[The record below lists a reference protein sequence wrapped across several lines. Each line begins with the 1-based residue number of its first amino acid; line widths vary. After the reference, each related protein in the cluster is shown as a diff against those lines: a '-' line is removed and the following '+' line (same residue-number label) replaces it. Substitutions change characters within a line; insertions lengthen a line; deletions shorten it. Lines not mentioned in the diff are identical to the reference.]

1 MSWAGD
7 VKHPSKVVSAGD
19 MVNAVVLNIDKQ
31 NKKTSLGPKQ
41 TETNPWN
48 LVEGKYTPG
57 TVIEGKVRNL
67 TEFGAF
73 VGLEDGID
81 GLIHISDMSWLKH
94 IKHPSEVLKKGQKV
108 QAVVVK
114 VDKEK
119 QRISLSLKQ
128 LSGDPWSNEIPEK
141 YAVGSTVDCRIVKI
155 ADFGIFVELAEGI
168 EGLIHVSESGVEPPV
183 RAEDVMKIGDEVRAR
198 VTRIDTVGE
207 KIAVVKIEGVILDSK
222 DIIEELR
229 EHREN
234 KSVKAIML
242 RIDSPGG
249 AVAPSQEIYTEVL
262 NIRDEGKKKIV
273 TSMGSVAASGG
284 YYIAS
289 ASDRIVANPG
299 SVTGS
304 IGVILELANV
314 SGLMKKVGVES
325 VVIKSGKF
333 KDVGS
338 LFRTM
343 TTEER
348 ELLQGVIDDTYDQF
362 VEAVSVG
369 RGISKED
376 LIPIADGRV
385 FTGRQAKKLGL
396 VDELGSM
403 QDAIK
408 ITADMAG
415 IKGEP
420 DIIEKKKKVSIFER
434 LVKNSSLISWIDTGK
449 KIAGGEGTFSMK
461 YMMAF

>member
-1 MSWAGD
+1 MKLPGRLTLINQRSHPMRK
-7 VKHPSKVVSAGD
+7 KHPILLIFLSLSAVSLFIFVA
-19 MVNAVVLNIDKQ
+19 A
-31 NKKTSLGPKQ
+31 
-41 TETNPWN
+41 
-48 LVEGKYTPG
+48 YTI
-57 TVIEGKVRNL
+57 T
-67 TEFGAF
+67 
-73 VGLEDGID
+73 VGL
-81 GLIHISDMSWLKH
+81 
-94 IKHPSEVLKKGQKV
+94 
-108 QAVVVK
+108 
-114 VDKEK
+114 
-119 QRISLSLKQ
+119 
-128 LSGDPWSNEIPEK
+128 GDFP
-141 YAVGSTVDCRIVKI
+141 I
-155 ADFGIFVELAEGI
+155 A
-168 EGLIHVSESGVEPPV
+168 
-183 RAEDVMKIGDEVRAR
+183 
-198 VTRIDTVGE
+198 VGE
-207 KIAVVKIEGVILDSK
+207 KIAVVKIEGVLLDSK

-234 KSVKAIML
+234 SSVKAILL

-249 AVAPSQEIYTEVL
+249 AVAPSQEIYAEVL
-262 NIRDEGKKKIV
+262 KIRDEGKKKIV

-289 ASDRIVANPG
+289 ASDKIVANPG

-343 TTEER
+343 TPDER
-348 ELLQGVIDDTYDQF
+348 DLLQGVIDDTYDQF
-362 VEAVSVG
+362 IEAVSAG

-408 ITADMAG
+408 ITADLAG

-420 DIIEKKKKVSIFER
+420 HIIEKKKKISLFER
-434 LVKNSSLISWIDTGK
+434 FLKNSTLAGFIDNGK
-449 KIAGGEGTFSMK
+449 KIAAGDGTFSMK
-461 YMMAF
+461 YMLAY

>member
-1 MSWAGD
+1 MRK
-7 VKHPSKVVSAGD
+7 KHPILFIFLSLSA
-19 MVNAVVLNIDKQ
+19 I
-31 NKKTSLGPKQ
+31 SLFIFIAA
-41 TETNPWN
+41 
-48 LVEGKYTPG
+48 Y
-57 TVIEGKVRNL
+57 VI
-67 TEFGAF
+67 T
-73 VGLEDGID
+73 VGLGNF
-81 GLIHISDMSWLKH
+81 
-94 IKHPSEVLKKGQKV
+94 P
-108 QAVVVK
+108 
-114 VDKEK
+114 
-119 QRISLSLKQ
+119 LS
-128 LSGDPWSNEIPEK
+128 
-141 YAVGSTVDCRIVKI
+141 
-155 ADFGIFVELAEGI
+155 
-168 EGLIHVSESGVEPPV
+168 
-183 RAEDVMKIGDEVRAR
+183 
-198 VTRIDTVGE
+198 VGE

-343 TTEER
+343 TPEER

-362 VEAVSVG
+362 VDAVAAG
-369 RGISKED
+369 RGINKED
-376 LIPIADGRV
+376 LLPIADGRV

-396 VDELGSM
+396 VDDLGSM

-408 ITADMAG
+408 ITADIAG

-420 DIIEKKKKVSIFER
+420 DIIQKKKKFSVLER
-434 LVKNSSLISWIDTGK
+434 LLKNSSLAGLIDNGK
-449 KIAGGEGTFSMK
+449 KIAAGEGTFSMK
-461 YMMAF
+461 YMLSF

>member
-1 MSWAGD
+1 MRK
-7 VKHPSKVVSAGD
+7 KHPILFIFLSLSA
-19 MVNAVVLNIDKQ
+19 I
-31 NKKTSLGPKQ
+31 SLFIFIAA
-41 TETNPWN
+41 
-48 LVEGKYTPG
+48 Y
-57 TVIEGKVRNL
+57 VI
-67 TEFGAF
+67 T
-73 VGLEDGID
+73 VGLGNFP
-81 GLIHISDMSWLKH
+81 IS
-94 IKHPSEVLKKGQKV
+94 
-108 QAVVVK
+108 
-114 VDKEK
+114 
-119 QRISLSLKQ
+119 
-128 LSGDPWSNEIPEK
+128 
-141 YAVGSTVDCRIVKI
+141 
-155 ADFGIFVELAEGI
+155 
-168 EGLIHVSESGVEPPV
+168 
-183 RAEDVMKIGDEVRAR
+183 
-198 VTRIDTVGE
+198 VGE

-262 NIRDEGKKKIV
+262 KIRDEGKKKIV

-343 TTEER
+343 TPEER

-362 VEAVSVG
+362 VDAVAAG
-369 RGISKED
+369 RGINKED
-376 LIPIADGRV
+376 LLPIADGRV

-396 VDELGSM
+396 VDDLGSM

-408 ITADMAG
+408 ITADIAG

-420 DIIEKKKKVSIFER
+420 DIIQKKKKFSVLER
-434 LVKNSSLISWIDTGK
+434 LLKNSSLAGLIDNGK
-449 KIAGGEGTFSMK
+449 KIAAGEGTFSMK
-461 YMMAF
+461 YMLSF

>member
-1 MSWAGD
+1 MRK
-7 VKHPSKVVSAGD
+7 KHPILFIFLSLFAVSLFIFIA
-19 MVNAVVLNIDKQ
+19 A
-31 NKKTSLGPKQ
+31 
-41 TETNPWN
+41 
-48 LVEGKYTPG
+48 YTV
-57 TVIEGKVRNL
+57 T
-67 TEFGAF
+67 
-73 VGLEDGID
+73 VGLGK
-81 GLIHISDMSWLKH
+81 SS
-94 IKHPSEVLKKGQKV
+94 
-108 QAVVVK
+108 
-114 VDKEK
+114 
-119 QRISLSLKQ
+119 
-128 LSGDPWSNEIPEK
+128 
-141 YAVGSTVDCRIVKI
+141 I
-155 ADFGIFVELAEGI
+155 AG
-168 EGLIHVSESGVEPPV
+168 
-183 RAEDVMKIGDEVRAR
+183 
-198 VTRIDTVGE
+198 GE
-207 KIAVVKIEGVILDSK
+207 KIAVVKIEGILLESK

-234 KSVKAIML
+234 KSVKAILL

-262 NIRDEGKKKIV
+262 KIREEGKKKIV

-289 ASDRIVANPG
+289 ASDKIVANPG

-304 IGVILELANV
+304 IGVIIELANV

-362 VEAVSVG
+362 IEAVSVG
-369 RGISKED
+369 RGINKED

-408 ITADMAG
+408 ITAEMAG

-420 DIIEKKKKVSIFER
+420 DIIEKKKKVSILER
-434 LVKNSSLISWIDTGK
+434 LLKNSSLISWIDNGK

>member
-1 MSWAGD
+1 MRK
-7 VKHPSKVVSAGD
+7 KHPI
-19 MVNAVVLNIDKQ
+19 LFIFL
-31 NKKTSLGPKQ
+31 SLS
-41 TETNPWN
+41 
-48 LVEGKYTPG
+48 
-57 TVIEGKVRNL
+57 VISLFIFIAAYVI
-67 TEFGAF
+67 T
-73 VGLEDGID
+73 VGLGNF
-81 GLIHISDMSWLKH
+81 
-94 IKHPSEVLKKGQKV
+94 P
-108 QAVVVK
+108 
-114 VDKEK
+114 
-119 QRISLSLKQ
+119 LS
-128 LSGDPWSNEIPEK
+128 
-141 YAVGSTVDCRIVKI
+141 
-155 ADFGIFVELAEGI
+155 
-168 EGLIHVSESGVEPPV
+168 
-183 RAEDVMKIGDEVRAR
+183 
-198 VTRIDTVGE
+198 VGE

-262 NIRDEGKKKIV
+262 KIRDEGKKKIV

-304 IGVILELANV
+304 IGVIIELANV

-343 TTEER
+343 TAEER

-362 VEAVSVG
+362 VDAVAAG
-369 RGISKED
+369 RGINKED
-376 LIPIADGRV
+376 LLPIADGRV

-396 VDELGSM
+396 VDDLGSM

-408 ITADMAG
+408 ITADIAG

-420 DIIEKKKKVSIFER
+420 DIIQKKKKFSILER
-434 LVKNSSLISWIDTGK
+434 LLKNSSLAGLIDNGK
-449 KIAGGEGTFSMK
+449 KIAAGEGTFSMK
-461 YMMAF
+461 YMLSF

>member
-1 MSWAGD
+1 MRK
-7 VKHPSKVVSAGD
+7 KHPILFIFLSLSA
-19 MVNAVVLNIDKQ
+19 I
-31 NKKTSLGPKQ
+31 SLFIFIAA
-41 TETNPWN
+41 
-48 LVEGKYTPG
+48 Y
-57 TVIEGKVRNL
+57 VI
-67 TEFGAF
+67 T
-73 VGLEDGID
+73 VGLGNF
-81 GLIHISDMSWLKH
+81 
-94 IKHPSEVLKKGQKV
+94 P
-108 QAVVVK
+108 
-114 VDKEK
+114 
-119 QRISLSLKQ
+119 LS
-128 LSGDPWSNEIPEK
+128 
-141 YAVGSTVDCRIVKI
+141 
-155 ADFGIFVELAEGI
+155 
-168 EGLIHVSESGVEPPV
+168 
-183 RAEDVMKIGDEVRAR
+183 
-198 VTRIDTVGE
+198 VGE

-343 TTEER
+343 TPEER

-362 VEAVSVG
+362 VDAVAAG
-369 RGISKED
+369 RGINKED
-376 LIPIADGRV
+376 LLPIADGRV

-396 VDELGSM
+396 VDDLGSM

-408 ITADMAG
+408 ITADIAG

-420 DIIEKKKKVSIFER
+420 DIIQKKKKFSILER
-434 LVKNSSLISWIDTGK
+434 LLKNSSLAGLIDNGK
-449 KIAGGEGTFSMK
+449 KIAAGEGTFSMK
-461 YMMAF
+461 YMLSF

>member
-1 MSWAGD
+1 MRK
-7 VKHPSKVVSAGD
+7 KHPILFIFLSLSA
-19 MVNAVVLNIDKQ
+19 I
-31 NKKTSLGPKQ
+31 SLFIFIAA
-41 TETNPWN
+41 
-48 LVEGKYTPG
+48 Y
-57 TVIEGKVRNL
+57 VI
-67 TEFGAF
+67 T
-73 VGLEDGID
+73 VGLGNF
-81 GLIHISDMSWLKH
+81 
-94 IKHPSEVLKKGQKV
+94 P
-108 QAVVVK
+108 
-114 VDKEK
+114 
-119 QRISLSLKQ
+119 LS
-128 LSGDPWSNEIPEK
+128 
-141 YAVGSTVDCRIVKI
+141 
-155 ADFGIFVELAEGI
+155 
-168 EGLIHVSESGVEPPV
+168 
-183 RAEDVMKIGDEVRAR
+183 
-198 VTRIDTVGE
+198 VGE

-234 KSVKAIML
+234 KAVKAILL

-262 NIRDEGKKKIV
+262 KIRDEGKKKIV

-343 TTEER
+343 TAEER

-362 VEAVSVG
+362 VDAVAAG
-369 RGISKED
+369 RGINKED
-376 LIPIADGRV
+376 LLPIADGRV

-396 VDELGSM
+396 VDDLGSM

-408 ITADMAG
+408 ITADIAG

-420 DIIEKKKKVSIFER
+420 DIIQKKKKFSVLER
-434 LVKNSSLISWIDTGK
+434 LLKNSSLAGLIDNGK
-449 KIAGGEGTFSMK
+449 KIAAGEGTFSMK
-461 YMMAF
+461 YMLSF

>member
-1 MSWAGD
+1 MR
-7 VKHPSKVVSAGD
+7 KEHPILFIFLSLSAITLFIFIASYVV
-19 MVNAVVLNIDKQ
+19 
-31 NKKTSLGPKQ
+31 T
-41 TETNPWN
+41 
-48 LVEGKYTPG
+48 
-57 TVIEGKVRNL
+57 
-67 TEFGAF
+67 
-73 VGLEDGID
+73 VGLGNF
-81 GLIHISDMSWLKH
+81 
-94 IKHPSEVLKKGQKV
+94 P
-108 QAVVVK
+108 
-114 VDKEK
+114 
-119 QRISLSLKQ
+119 LS
-128 LSGDPWSNEIPEK
+128 
-141 YAVGSTVDCRIVKI
+141 
-155 ADFGIFVELAEGI
+155 
-168 EGLIHVSESGVEPPV
+168 
-183 RAEDVMKIGDEVRAR
+183 
-198 VTRIDTVGE
+198 VGE

-234 KSVKAIML
+234 KSVKAILL

-249 AVAPSQEIYTEVL
+249 AVAPSQEIYSEVL
-262 NIRDEGKKKIV
+262 KIRDEGKKKIV

-289 ASDRIVANPG
+289 ASDKIVANPG

-343 TTEER
+343 MPEER

-362 VEAVSVG
+362 VEAVSAG
-369 RGISKED
+369 RGINKED

-403 QDAIK
+403 QDAVK
-408 ITADMAG
+408 ITADLAG

-420 DIIEKKKKVSIFER
+420 DLIEKKKKVSILER
-434 LVKNSSLISWIDTGK
+434 FLRNSSLIGWIDSGK
-449 KIAGGEGTFSMK
+449 KIAAGEGTFSMK
-461 YMMAF
+461 YMLAF

>member
-1 MSWAGD
+1 MRK
-7 VKHPSKVVSAGD
+7 KHPILFIFLSLSA
-19 MVNAVVLNIDKQ
+19 I
-31 NKKTSLGPKQ
+31 SLFIFIAA
-41 TETNPWN
+41 
-48 LVEGKYTPG
+48 Y
-57 TVIEGKVRNL
+57 VI
-67 TEFGAF
+67 T
-73 VGLEDGID
+73 VGLGNF
-81 GLIHISDMSWLKH
+81 
-94 IKHPSEVLKKGQKV
+94 P
-108 QAVVVK
+108 
-114 VDKEK
+114 
-119 QRISLSLKQ
+119 LS
-128 LSGDPWSNEIPEK
+128 
-141 YAVGSTVDCRIVKI
+141 
-155 ADFGIFVELAEGI
+155 
-168 EGLIHVSESGVEPPV
+168 
-183 RAEDVMKIGDEVRAR
+183 
-198 VTRIDTVGE
+198 VGE

-262 NIRDEGKKKIV
+262 KIRDEGKKKIV

-343 TTEER
+343 TPEER

-362 VEAVSVG
+362 VDAVAAG
-369 RGISKED
+369 RGINKED
-376 LIPIADGRV
+376 LLPIADGRV

-396 VDELGSM
+396 VDDLGSM

-408 ITADMAG
+408 ITADIAG

-420 DIIEKKKKVSIFER
+420 DIIQKKKKFSVLER
-434 LVKNSSLISWIDTGK
+434 LLKNSSLAGLIDNGK
-449 KIAGGEGTFSMK
+449 KIAAGEGTFSMK
-461 YMMAF
+461 YMLSF

>member
-1 MSWAGD
+1 MRK
-7 VKHPSKVVSAGD
+7 KHPILFIFLSLSA
-19 MVNAVVLNIDKQ
+19 I
-31 NKKTSLGPKQ
+31 SLFIFIAA
-41 TETNPWN
+41 
-48 LVEGKYTPG
+48 Y
-57 TVIEGKVRNL
+57 VI
-67 TEFGAF
+67 T
-73 VGLEDGID
+73 VGLGNF
-81 GLIHISDMSWLKH
+81 
-94 IKHPSEVLKKGQKV
+94 P
-108 QAVVVK
+108 
-114 VDKEK
+114 
-119 QRISLSLKQ
+119 LS
-128 LSGDPWSNEIPEK
+128 
-141 YAVGSTVDCRIVKI
+141 
-155 ADFGIFVELAEGI
+155 
-168 EGLIHVSESGVEPPV
+168 
-183 RAEDVMKIGDEVRAR
+183 
-198 VTRIDTVGE
+198 VGE

-262 NIRDEGKKKIV
+262 KIRDEGKKKIV

-343 TTEER
+343 TAEER

-362 VEAVSVG
+362 VDAVAAG
-369 RGISKED
+369 RGINKED
-376 LIPIADGRV
+376 LLPIADGRV

-396 VDELGSM
+396 VDDLGSM

-408 ITADMAG
+408 ITADIAG

-420 DIIEKKKKVSIFER
+420 DIIQKKKKFSVLER
-434 LVKNSSLISWIDTGK
+434 LLKNSSLAGLIDNGK
-449 KIAGGEGTFSMK
+449 KIAAGEGTFSMK
-461 YMMAF
+461 YMLSF

>member
-1 MSWAGD
+1 MRK
-7 VKHPSKVVSAGD
+7 KHPILFIFLSLSA
-19 MVNAVVLNIDKQ
+19 I
-31 NKKTSLGPKQ
+31 SLFIFIAA
-41 TETNPWN
+41 
-48 LVEGKYTPG
+48 Y
-57 TVIEGKVRNL
+57 VI
-67 TEFGAF
+67 T
-73 VGLEDGID
+73 VGLGNFP
-81 GLIHISDMSWLKH
+81 IS
-94 IKHPSEVLKKGQKV
+94 
-108 QAVVVK
+108 
-114 VDKEK
+114 
-119 QRISLSLKQ
+119 
-128 LSGDPWSNEIPEK
+128 
-141 YAVGSTVDCRIVKI
+141 
-155 ADFGIFVELAEGI
+155 
-168 EGLIHVSESGVEPPV
+168 
-183 RAEDVMKIGDEVRAR
+183 
-198 VTRIDTVGE
+198 VGE

-234 KSVKAIML
+234 KSVKAILL

-343 TTEER
+343 TPEER

-362 VEAVSVG
+362 VDAVSAG
-369 RGISKED
+369 RGINKED
-376 LIPIADGRV
+376 LLPIADGRV

-396 VDELGSM
+396 VDDLGSM

-408 ITADMAG
+408 ITADIAG

-420 DIIEKKKKVSIFER
+420 DIIQKKKKFSVLER
-434 LVKNSSLISWIDTGK
+434 LLKNSSLAGLIDNGK
-449 KIAGGEGTFSMK
+449 KIAAGEGTFSMK
-461 YMMAF
+461 YMLSF

>member
-1 MSWAGD
+1 MRK
-7 VKHPSKVVSAGD
+7 KHPI
-19 MVNAVVLNIDKQ
+19 LFIFL
-31 NKKTSLGPKQ
+31 SLS
-41 TETNPWN
+41 
-48 LVEGKYTPG
+48 
-57 TVIEGKVRNL
+57 VISLFIFIAAYVI
-67 TEFGAF
+67 T
-73 VGLEDGID
+73 VGLGNF
-81 GLIHISDMSWLKH
+81 
-94 IKHPSEVLKKGQKV
+94 P
-108 QAVVVK
+108 
-114 VDKEK
+114 
-119 QRISLSLKQ
+119 LS
-128 LSGDPWSNEIPEK
+128 
-141 YAVGSTVDCRIVKI
+141 
-155 ADFGIFVELAEGI
+155 
-168 EGLIHVSESGVEPPV
+168 
-183 RAEDVMKIGDEVRAR
+183 
-198 VTRIDTVGE
+198 VGE

-343 TTEER
+343 TPEER

-362 VEAVSVG
+362 VDAVAAG
-369 RGISKED
+369 RGINKED
-376 LIPIADGRV
+376 LLPIADGRV

-396 VDELGSM
+396 VDDLGSM

-408 ITADMAG
+408 ITADIAG

-420 DIIEKKKKVSIFER
+420 DIIQKKKKFSVLER
-434 LVKNSSLISWIDTGK
+434 LLKNSSLAGLIDNGK
-449 KIAGGEGTFSMK
+449 KIAAGEGTFSMK
-461 YMMAF
+461 YMLSF

>member
-1 MSWAGD
+1 MR
-7 VKHPSKVVSAGD
+7 KEHPILFIFLSLFAITLFIFIASYVV
-19 MVNAVVLNIDKQ
+19 
-31 NKKTSLGPKQ
+31 T
-41 TETNPWN
+41 
-48 LVEGKYTPG
+48 
-57 TVIEGKVRNL
+57 
-67 TEFGAF
+67 
-73 VGLEDGID
+73 VGLGNF
-81 GLIHISDMSWLKH
+81 
-94 IKHPSEVLKKGQKV
+94 P
-108 QAVVVK
+108 
-114 VDKEK
+114 
-119 QRISLSLKQ
+119 LS
-128 LSGDPWSNEIPEK
+128 
-141 YAVGSTVDCRIVKI
+141 
-155 ADFGIFVELAEGI
+155 
-168 EGLIHVSESGVEPPV
+168 
-183 RAEDVMKIGDEVRAR
+183 
-198 VTRIDTVGE
+198 VGE

-234 KSVKAIML
+234 KSVKAILL

-262 NIRDEGKKKIV
+262 KIRDEGKKKIV

-289 ASDRIVANPG
+289 ASDKIVANPG

-343 TTEER
+343 MPEER

-362 VEAVSVG
+362 VEAVSAG
-369 RGISKED
+369 RGINKED

-403 QDAIK
+403 QDAVK
-408 ITADMAG
+408 ITADLAG

-420 DIIEKKKKVSIFER
+420 DLIEKKKKVSILER
-434 LVKNSSLISWIDTGK
+434 FLRNSSLIGWIDSGK
-449 KIAGGEGTFSMK
+449 KIAAGEGTFSMK
-461 YMMAF
+461 YMLAF

>member
-1 MSWAGD
+1 MRK
-7 VKHPSKVVSAGD
+7 KHPILFIFLSLSA
-19 MVNAVVLNIDKQ
+19 I
-31 NKKTSLGPKQ
+31 SLFIFIAA
-41 TETNPWN
+41 
-48 LVEGKYTPG
+48 Y
-57 TVIEGKVRNL
+57 VI
-67 TEFGAF
+67 T
-73 VGLEDGID
+73 VGLGNFP
-81 GLIHISDMSWLKH
+81 IS
-94 IKHPSEVLKKGQKV
+94 
-108 QAVVVK
+108 
-114 VDKEK
+114 
-119 QRISLSLKQ
+119 
-128 LSGDPWSNEIPEK
+128 
-141 YAVGSTVDCRIVKI
+141 
-155 ADFGIFVELAEGI
+155 
-168 EGLIHVSESGVEPPV
+168 
-183 RAEDVMKIGDEVRAR
+183 
-198 VTRIDTVGE
+198 VGE

-262 NIRDEGKKKIV
+262 KIRDEGKKKIV

-343 TTEER
+343 TPEER
-348 ELLQGVIDDTYDQF
+348 DLLQGVIDDTYDQF
-362 VEAVSVG
+362 VDAVAAG
-369 RGISKED
+369 RGINKED
-376 LIPIADGRV
+376 LLPIADGRV

-396 VDELGSM
+396 VDDLGSM

-420 DIIEKKKKVSIFER
+420 DIIQKKKKFSILER
-434 LVKNSSLISWIDTGK
+434 LLTNSSLAGLIDNGK
-449 KIAGGEGTFSMK
+449 KIAAGEGTFSMK
-461 YMMAF
+461 YMLSF

>member
-1 MSWAGD
+1 MRK
-7 VKHPSKVVSAGD
+7 KHPI
-19 MVNAVVLNIDKQ
+19 LFIFL
-31 NKKTSLGPKQ
+31 SLS
-41 TETNPWN
+41 
-48 LVEGKYTPG
+48 
-57 TVIEGKVRNL
+57 VISLFIFIAAYVI
-67 TEFGAF
+67 T
-73 VGLEDGID
+73 VGLGNF
-81 GLIHISDMSWLKH
+81 
-94 IKHPSEVLKKGQKV
+94 P
-108 QAVVVK
+108 
-114 VDKEK
+114 
-119 QRISLSLKQ
+119 LS
-128 LSGDPWSNEIPEK
+128 
-141 YAVGSTVDCRIVKI
+141 
-155 ADFGIFVELAEGI
+155 
-168 EGLIHVSESGVEPPV
+168 
-183 RAEDVMKIGDEVRAR
+183 
-198 VTRIDTVGE
+198 VGE

-343 TTEER
+343 TPEER

-362 VEAVSVG
+362 VDAVAAG
-369 RGISKED
+369 RGINKED
-376 LIPIADGRV
+376 LLPIADGRV

-396 VDELGSM
+396 VDDLGSM

-408 ITADMAG
+408 ITADIAG

-420 DIIEKKKKVSIFER
+420 DIIQKKKKFSILER
-434 LVKNSSLISWIDTGK
+434 LLKNSSLAGLIDNGK
-449 KIAGGEGTFSMK
+449 KIAAGEGTFSMK
-461 YMMAF
+461 YMLSF

>member
-1 MSWAGD
+1 MRK
-7 VKHPSKVVSAGD
+7 KHPILFIFLSLSAISLFIFIAAY
-19 MVNAVVLNIDKQ
+19 AV
-31 NKKTSLGPKQ
+31 T
-41 TETNPWN
+41 
-48 LVEGKYTPG
+48 
-57 TVIEGKVRNL
+57 
-67 TEFGAF
+67 
-73 VGLEDGID
+73 VGLGNF
-81 GLIHISDMSWLKH
+81 
-94 IKHPSEVLKKGQKV
+94 P
-108 QAVVVK
+108 
-114 VDKEK
+114 
-119 QRISLSLKQ
+119 LS
-128 LSGDPWSNEIPEK
+128 
-141 YAVGSTVDCRIVKI
+141 
-155 ADFGIFVELAEGI
+155 
-168 EGLIHVSESGVEPPV
+168 
-183 RAEDVMKIGDEVRAR
+183 
-198 VTRIDTVGE
+198 VGE

-234 KSVKAIML
+234 KSVKAILL

-262 NIRDEGKKKIV
+262 KIRDEGKKKIV

-289 ASDRIVANPG
+289 ASDKIVANPG

-304 IGVILELANV
+304 IGVILELANI

-343 TTEER
+343 MPEER
-348 ELLQGVIDDTYDQF
+348 DLLQGVIDDTYDQF
-362 VEAVSVG
+362 VEAVSAG
-369 RGISKED
+369 RGINKED
-376 LIPIADGRV
+376 LIPIADGRG

-403 QDAIK
+403 QDAVK
-408 ITADMAG
+408 ITADLAG

-420 DIIEKKKKVSIFER
+420 DLIEKRKKVSILER
-434 LVKNSSLISWIDTGK
+434 FLRNSSLIGWIDSGK
-449 KIAGGEGTFSMK
+449 KIAAGEGTFSMK
-461 YMMAF
+461 YMLAF

>member
-1 MSWAGD
+1 MRK
-7 VKHPSKVVSAGD
+7 KHPILFIFLSLSA
-19 MVNAVVLNIDKQ
+19 I
-31 NKKTSLGPKQ
+31 SLFIFIAA
-41 TETNPWN
+41 
-48 LVEGKYTPG
+48 Y
-57 TVIEGKVRNL
+57 VI
-67 TEFGAF
+67 T
-73 VGLEDGID
+73 VGLGNFP
-81 GLIHISDMSWLKH
+81 IS
-94 IKHPSEVLKKGQKV
+94 
-108 QAVVVK
+108 
-114 VDKEK
+114 
-119 QRISLSLKQ
+119 
-128 LSGDPWSNEIPEK
+128 
-141 YAVGSTVDCRIVKI
+141 
-155 ADFGIFVELAEGI
+155 
-168 EGLIHVSESGVEPPV
+168 
-183 RAEDVMKIGDEVRAR
+183 
-198 VTRIDTVGE
+198 VGE

-343 TTEER
+343 TAEER

-362 VEAVSVG
+362 VDAVAAG
-369 RGISKED
+369 RGINKED
-376 LIPIADGRV
+376 LLPIADGRV

-396 VDELGSM
+396 VDDLGSM

-408 ITADMAG
+408 ITADIAG

-420 DIIEKKKKVSIFER
+420 DIIQKKKKFSVLER
-434 LVKNSSLISWIDTGK
+434 LLKNSSLAGLIDNGK
-449 KIAGGEGTFSMK
+449 KIAAGEGTFSMK
-461 YMMAF
+461 YMLSF

>member
-1 MSWAGD
+1 MRK
-7 VKHPSKVVSAGD
+7 KHPILFIFLSLSA
-19 MVNAVVLNIDKQ
+19 I
-31 NKKTSLGPKQ
+31 SLFIFIAA
-41 TETNPWN
+41 
-48 LVEGKYTPG
+48 YTI
-57 TVIEGKVRNL
+57 T
-67 TEFGAF
+67 A
-73 VGLEDGID
+73 GLG
-81 GLIHISDMSWLKH
+81 SF
-94 IKHPSEVLKKGQKV
+94 
-108 QAVVVK
+108 
-114 VDKEK
+114 
-119 QRISLSLKQ
+119 SLSL
-128 LSGDPWSNEIPEK
+128 
-141 YAVGSTVDCRIVKI
+141 
-155 ADFGIFVELAEGI
+155 
-168 EGLIHVSESGVEPPV
+168 
-183 RAEDVMKIGDEVRAR
+183 
-198 VTRIDTVGE
+198 GE

-222 DIIEELR
+222 DIIEER
-229 EHREN
+229 RDHREN
-234 KSVKAIML
+234 KAVKAILL

-262 NIRDEGKKKIV
+262 KIRDEGKKKIV

-289 ASDRIVANPG
+289 ASDKIVANPG

-343 TTEER
+343 TAEER

-362 VEAVSVG
+362 VDAVAAG
-369 RGISKED
+369 GGINKEN
-376 LIPIADGRV
+376 LLPIADGRV

-396 VDELGSM
+396 VDDLGSM

-408 ITADMAG
+408 ITADIAG

-420 DIIEKKKKVSIFER
+420 DIIQKKKKVSLRSEER
-434 LVKNSSLISWIDTGK
+434 RVGK
-449 KIAGGEGTFSMK
+449 EGRS
-461 YMMAF
+461 

>member
-1 MSWAGD
+1 MRK
-7 VKHPSKVVSAGD
+7 KHPILFIFLSLSA
-19 MVNAVVLNIDKQ
+19 I
-31 NKKTSLGPKQ
+31 SLFIFIAA
-41 TETNPWN
+41 
-48 LVEGKYTPG
+48 Y
-57 TVIEGKVRNL
+57 VI
-67 TEFGAF
+67 T
-73 VGLEDGID
+73 VGLGNFP
-81 GLIHISDMSWLKH
+81 IS
-94 IKHPSEVLKKGQKV
+94 
-108 QAVVVK
+108 
-114 VDKEK
+114 
-119 QRISLSLKQ
+119 
-128 LSGDPWSNEIPEK
+128 
-141 YAVGSTVDCRIVKI
+141 
-155 ADFGIFVELAEGI
+155 
-168 EGLIHVSESGVEPPV
+168 
-183 RAEDVMKIGDEVRAR
+183 
-198 VTRIDTVGE
+198 VGE

-234 KSVKAIML
+234 KSVKAILL

-262 NIRDEGKKKIV
+262 KIRDEGKKKIV

-343 TTEER
+343 TPEER
-348 ELLQGVIDDTYDQF
+348 DLLQGVIDDTYDQF
-362 VEAVSVG
+362 VDAVSAG
-369 RGISKED
+369 RGINKED
-376 LIPIADGRV
+376 LLPIADGRV

-396 VDELGSM
+396 VDDLGSM

-408 ITADMAG
+408 ITADIAG

-420 DIIEKKKKVSIFER
+420 DIIQKKKKFSILER
-434 LVKNSSLISWIDTGK
+434 LLTNSSLAGLIDNGK
-449 KIAGGEGTFSMK
+449 KIAAGEGTFSMK
-461 YMMAF
+461 YMLSF

>member
-1 MSWAGD
+1 MRK
-7 VKHPSKVVSAGD
+7 KHPILFIFLSLSA
-19 MVNAVVLNIDKQ
+19 
-31 NKKTSLGPKQ
+31 
-41 TETNPWN
+41 
-48 LVEGKYTPG
+48 
-57 TVIEGKVRNL
+57 
-67 TEFGAF
+67 
-73 VGLEDGID
+73 
-81 GLIHISDMSWLKH
+81 
-94 IKHPSEVLKKGQKV
+94 
-108 QAVVVK
+108 
-114 VDKEK
+114 
-119 QRISLSLKQ
+119 ISLFIFIAAYAITAGLGSFSL
-128 LSGDPWSNEIPEK
+128 S
-141 YAVGSTVDCRIVKI
+141 
-155 ADFGIFVELAEGI
+155 
-168 EGLIHVSESGVEPPV
+168 
-183 RAEDVMKIGDEVRAR
+183 
-198 VTRIDTVGE
+198 VGE

-229 EHREN
+229 DHREN
-234 KSVKAIML
+234 KAVKAILL

-262 NIRDEGKKKIV
+262 KIRDEGKKKIV

-289 ASDRIVANPG
+289 ASDKIVANPG

-343 TTEER
+343 MPEER

-362 VEAVSVG
+362 VEAVSAG
-369 RGISKED
+369 RGINKED

-396 VDELGSM
+396 VDELGNM

-408 ITADMAG
+408 ITADLAG

-420 DIIEKKKKVSIFER
+420 DLIEKKKKVSILER
-434 LVKNSSLISWIDTGK
+434 FLRNSSLIGWIDSGK
-449 KIAGGEGTFSMK
+449 KIAAGEGTFSMK
-461 YMMAF
+461 YMLAF

>member
-1 MSWAGD
+1 MRK
-7 VKHPSKVVSAGD
+7 KHPILFIFLSLSA
-19 MVNAVVLNIDKQ
+19 I
-31 NKKTSLGPKQ
+31 SLFIFIAA
-41 TETNPWN
+41 
-48 LVEGKYTPG
+48 Y
-57 TVIEGKVRNL
+57 VI
-67 TEFGAF
+67 T
-73 VGLEDGID
+73 VGLGNFP
-81 GLIHISDMSWLKH
+81 IS
-94 IKHPSEVLKKGQKV
+94 
-108 QAVVVK
+108 
-114 VDKEK
+114 
-119 QRISLSLKQ
+119 
-128 LSGDPWSNEIPEK
+128 
-141 YAVGSTVDCRIVKI
+141 
-155 ADFGIFVELAEGI
+155 
-168 EGLIHVSESGVEPPV
+168 
-183 RAEDVMKIGDEVRAR
+183 
-198 VTRIDTVGE
+198 VGE

-343 TTEER
+343 TPEER

-362 VEAVSVG
+362 VDAVSAG
-369 RGISKED
+369 RGINKED
-376 LIPIADGRV
+376 LLPIADGRV

-396 VDELGSM
+396 VDDLGSM

-408 ITADMAG
+408 ITADIAG

-420 DIIEKKKKVSIFER
+420 DIIQKKKKFSVLER
-434 LVKNSSLISWIDTGK
+434 LLKNSSLAGLIDNGK
-449 KIAGGEGTFSMK
+449 KIAAGEGTFSMK
-461 YMMAF
+461 YMLSF

>member
-1 MSWAGD
+1 MRK
-7 VKHPSKVVSAGD
+7 KHPILFIFLSLSA
-19 MVNAVVLNIDKQ
+19 I
-31 NKKTSLGPKQ
+31 SLFIFIAA
-41 TETNPWN
+41 
-48 LVEGKYTPG
+48 Y
-57 TVIEGKVRNL
+57 VI
-67 TEFGAF
+67 T
-73 VGLEDGID
+73 VGLGNFP
-81 GLIHISDMSWLKH
+81 IS
-94 IKHPSEVLKKGQKV
+94 
-108 QAVVVK
+108 
-114 VDKEK
+114 
-119 QRISLSLKQ
+119 
-128 LSGDPWSNEIPEK
+128 
-141 YAVGSTVDCRIVKI
+141 
-155 ADFGIFVELAEGI
+155 
-168 EGLIHVSESGVEPPV
+168 
-183 RAEDVMKIGDEVRAR
+183 
-198 VTRIDTVGE
+198 VGE

-343 TTEER
+343 TPEER

-362 VEAVSVG
+362 VDAVSAG
-369 RGISKED
+369 RGINKED
-376 LIPIADGRV
+376 LLPIADGRV

-396 VDELGSM
+396 VDDLGSM

-408 ITADMAG
+408 ITADIAG

-420 DIIEKKKKVSIFER
+420 DIIQKKKKFSILER
-434 LVKNSSLISWIDTGK
+434 LLKNSSLAGLIDNGK
-449 KIAGGEGTFSMK
+449 KIAAGEGTFSMK
-461 YMMAF
+461 YMLSF

>member
-1 MSWAGD
+1 MRK
-7 VKHPSKVVSAGD
+7 KHPILFIFLSLSA
-19 MVNAVVLNIDKQ
+19 I
-31 NKKTSLGPKQ
+31 SLFIFIAA
-41 TETNPWN
+41 
-48 LVEGKYTPG
+48 Y
-57 TVIEGKVRNL
+57 VI
-67 TEFGAF
+67 T
-73 VGLEDGID
+73 VGLGNF
-81 GLIHISDMSWLKH
+81 
-94 IKHPSEVLKKGQKV
+94 P
-108 QAVVVK
+108 
-114 VDKEK
+114 
-119 QRISLSLKQ
+119 LS
-128 LSGDPWSNEIPEK
+128 
-141 YAVGSTVDCRIVKI
+141 
-155 ADFGIFVELAEGI
+155 
-168 EGLIHVSESGVEPPV
+168 
-183 RAEDVMKIGDEVRAR
+183 
-198 VTRIDTVGE
+198 VGE

-304 IGVILELANV
+304 IGVIIELANV

-343 TTEER
+343 TPEER

-362 VEAVSVG
+362 VDAVAAG
-369 RGISKED
+369 RGINKED
-376 LIPIADGRV
+376 LLPIADGRV

-396 VDELGSM
+396 VDDLGSM

-408 ITADMAG
+408 ITADIAG

-420 DIIEKKKKVSIFER
+420 DIIQKKKKFSILER
-434 LVKNSSLISWIDTGK
+434 VLKNSSLAGLIDNGK
-449 KIAGGEGTFSMK
+449 KIAAGEGTFSMK
-461 YMMAF
+461 YMLSF

>member
-1 MSWAGD
+1 MRK
-7 VKHPSKVVSAGD
+7 KHPILFVFLSLSA
-19 MVNAVVLNIDKQ
+19 
-31 NKKTSLGPKQ
+31 
-41 TETNPWN
+41 
-48 LVEGKYTPG
+48 
-57 TVIEGKVRNL
+57 
-67 TEFGAF
+67 
-73 VGLEDGID
+73 
-81 GLIHISDMSWLKH
+81 
-94 IKHPSEVLKKGQKV
+94 
-108 QAVVVK
+108 
-114 VDKEK
+114 
-119 QRISLSLKQ
+119 ISLFIFIAAYAITAGLGSFSL
-128 LSGDPWSNEIPEK
+128 
-141 YAVGSTVDCRIVKI
+141 ST
-155 ADFGIFVELAEGI
+155 
-168 EGLIHVSESGVEPPV
+168 
-183 RAEDVMKIGDEVRAR
+183 
-198 VTRIDTVGE
+198 GE

-229 EHREN
+229 DYRDN
-234 KSVKAIML
+234 KSVKAILL

-262 NIRDEGKKKIV
+262 KIRDEGKKKIV

-289 ASDRIVANPG
+289 ASDKIVANPG

-343 TTEER
+343 MPEER
-348 ELLQGVIDDTYDQF
+348 DLLQGVIDDTYDQF
-362 VEAVSVG
+362 VEAVSAG
-369 RGISKED
+369 RGINKEE
-376 LIPIADGRV
+376 LRPIADGRV

-396 VDELGSM
+396 VDELGNM

-408 ITADMAG
+408 ITADLAG

-420 DIIEKKKKVSIFER
+420 DLLEKKKKVSIIER
-434 LVKNSSLISWIDTGK
+434 ILRSSSLTGLIDSGK
-449 KIAGGEGTFSMK
+449 KMTVGDGTFSMK
-461 YMMAF
+461 YMLSF

>member
-1 MSWAGD
+1 MRK
-7 VKHPSKVVSAGD
+7 KHPILFIFLSLSAISLFIFIAAY
-19 MVNAVVLNIDKQ
+19 AV
-31 NKKTSLGPKQ
+31 T
-41 TETNPWN
+41 
-48 LVEGKYTPG
+48 
-57 TVIEGKVRNL
+57 
-67 TEFGAF
+67 
-73 VGLEDGID
+73 VGLGNFP
-81 GLIHISDMSWLKH
+81 IS
-94 IKHPSEVLKKGQKV
+94 
-108 QAVVVK
+108 
-114 VDKEK
+114 
-119 QRISLSLKQ
+119 
-128 LSGDPWSNEIPEK
+128 
-141 YAVGSTVDCRIVKI
+141 
-155 ADFGIFVELAEGI
+155 
-168 EGLIHVSESGVEPPV
+168 
-183 RAEDVMKIGDEVRAR
+183 
-198 VTRIDTVGE
+198 VGE

-234 KSVKAIML
+234 KSVKAILL

-262 NIRDEGKKKIV
+262 KIRDEGKKKIV

-289 ASDRIVANPG
+289 ASDKIVANPG

-304 IGVILELANV
+304 IGVILELANI

-343 TTEER
+343 MPEER

-362 VEAVSVG
+362 VEAVSAG
-369 RGISKED
+369 RGINKED

-403 QDAIK
+403 QDAVK
-408 ITADMAG
+408 ITADLAG

-420 DIIEKKKKVSIFER
+420 DLIEKKKKVSILER
-434 LVKNSSLISWIDTGK
+434 FLRNSSLIGWIDSGK
-449 KIAGGEGTFSMK
+449 KIAAGEGTFSMK
-461 YMMAF
+461 YMLAF

>member
-1 MSWAGD
+1 MR
-7 VKHPSKVVSAGD
+7 KEHPILFIFLSLSAISLFIFIAAY
-19 MVNAVVLNIDKQ
+19 AV
-31 NKKTSLGPKQ
+31 T
-41 TETNPWN
+41 
-48 LVEGKYTPG
+48 
-57 TVIEGKVRNL
+57 
-67 TEFGAF
+67 
-73 VGLEDGID
+73 VGLGNF
-81 GLIHISDMSWLKH
+81 
-94 IKHPSEVLKKGQKV
+94 P
-108 QAVVVK
+108 
-114 VDKEK
+114 
-119 QRISLSLKQ
+119 LS
-128 LSGDPWSNEIPEK
+128 
-141 YAVGSTVDCRIVKI
+141 
-155 ADFGIFVELAEGI
+155 
-168 EGLIHVSESGVEPPV
+168 
-183 RAEDVMKIGDEVRAR
+183 
-198 VTRIDTVGE
+198 VGE

-234 KSVKAIML
+234 KSVKAILL

-262 NIRDEGKKKIV
+262 KIRDEGKKKIV

-289 ASDRIVANPG
+289 ASDKIVANPG

-304 IGVILELANV
+304 IGVILELANI

-343 TTEER
+343 MPEER

-369 RGISKED
+369 RGINKED

-403 QDAIK
+403 QDAVK
-408 ITADMAG
+408 ITADLAG

-420 DIIEKKKKVSIFER
+420 DLIEKKKKVSILER
-434 LVKNSSLISWIDTGK
+434 FLRNSSLIGWIDSGK
-449 KIAGGEGTFSMK
+449 KIAAGEGTFSMK
-461 YMMAF
+461 YMLAF

>member
-1 MSWAGD
+1 MRK
-7 VKHPSKVVSAGD
+7 KHPILFIFLSLSA
-19 MVNAVVLNIDKQ
+19 I
-31 NKKTSLGPKQ
+31 SLFIFIAA
-41 TETNPWN
+41 
-48 LVEGKYTPG
+48 YTI
-57 TVIEGKVRNL
+57 T
-67 TEFGAF
+67 A
-73 VGLEDGID
+73 GLG
-81 GLIHISDMSWLKH
+81 SF
-94 IKHPSEVLKKGQKV
+94 
-108 QAVVVK
+108 
-114 VDKEK
+114 
-119 QRISLSLKQ
+119 SLSL
-128 LSGDPWSNEIPEK
+128 
-141 YAVGSTVDCRIVKI
+141 
-155 ADFGIFVELAEGI
+155 
-168 EGLIHVSESGVEPPV
+168 
-183 RAEDVMKIGDEVRAR
+183 
-198 VTRIDTVGE
+198 GE

-229 EHREN
+229 DHREN
-234 KSVKAIML
+234 KAVKAILL

-262 NIRDEGKKKIV
+262 KIRDEGKKKIV

-289 ASDRIVANPG
+289 ASDKIVANPG

-343 TTEER
+343 MPEER
-348 ELLQGVIDDTYDQF
+348 DLLQGVIDDTYEQF
-362 VEAVSVG
+362 IEAVSEG
-369 RGISKED
+369 RGINKED
-376 LIPIADGRV
+376 LRPIADGRV

-396 VDELGSM
+396 VDELGNM

-408 ITADMAG
+408 ITADLAG

-420 DIIEKKKKVSIFER
+420 DLLEIKKKVSIFER
-434 LVKNSSLISWIDTGK
+434 LLRNSSLIGWIDSGK
-449 KIAGGEGTFSMK
+449 KIAVGEGTFSMK
-461 YMMAF
+461 YMLTF

>member
-1 MSWAGD
+1 MRK
-7 VKHPSKVVSAGD
+7 KHPI
-19 MVNAVVLNIDKQ
+19 LFIFL
-31 NKKTSLGPKQ
+31 SLS
-41 TETNPWN
+41 
-48 LVEGKYTPG
+48 
-57 TVIEGKVRNL
+57 VISLFIFIAAYVI
-67 TEFGAF
+67 T
-73 VGLEDGID
+73 VGLGNF
-81 GLIHISDMSWLKH
+81 
-94 IKHPSEVLKKGQKV
+94 P
-108 QAVVVK
+108 
-114 VDKEK
+114 
-119 QRISLSLKQ
+119 LS
-128 LSGDPWSNEIPEK
+128 
-141 YAVGSTVDCRIVKI
+141 
-155 ADFGIFVELAEGI
+155 
-168 EGLIHVSESGVEPPV
+168 
-183 RAEDVMKIGDEVRAR
+183 
-198 VTRIDTVGE
+198 VGE

-304 IGVILELANV
+304 IGVIIELANV

-343 TTEER
+343 TPEER

-362 VEAVSVG
+362 VDAVAAG
-369 RGISKED
+369 RGINKED
-376 LIPIADGRV
+376 LLPIADGRV

-396 VDELGSM
+396 VDDLGSM

-408 ITADMAG
+408 ITADIAG

-420 DIIEKKKKVSIFER
+420 DIIQKKKKFSILER
-434 LVKNSSLISWIDTGK
+434 LLKNSSLAGLIDNGK
-449 KIAGGEGTFSMK
+449 KIAAGEGTFSMK
-461 YMMAF
+461 YMLSF

>member
-1 MSWAGD
+1 MRK
-7 VKHPSKVVSAGD
+7 KHPI
-19 MVNAVVLNIDKQ
+19 LFIFL
-31 NKKTSLGPKQ
+31 SLS
-41 TETNPWN
+41 
-48 LVEGKYTPG
+48 
-57 TVIEGKVRNL
+57 VISLFIFIAAYVI
-67 TEFGAF
+67 T
-73 VGLEDGID
+73 VGLGNF
-81 GLIHISDMSWLKH
+81 
-94 IKHPSEVLKKGQKV
+94 P
-108 QAVVVK
+108 
-114 VDKEK
+114 
-119 QRISLSLKQ
+119 LS
-128 LSGDPWSNEIPEK
+128 
-141 YAVGSTVDCRIVKI
+141 
-155 ADFGIFVELAEGI
+155 
-168 EGLIHVSESGVEPPV
+168 
-183 RAEDVMKIGDEVRAR
+183 
-198 VTRIDTVGE
+198 VGE

-343 TTEER
+343 TAEER

-362 VEAVSVG
+362 VDAVAAG
-369 RGISKED
+369 RGINKED
-376 LIPIADGRV
+376 LLPIADGRV

-396 VDELGSM
+396 VDDLGSM

-408 ITADMAG
+408 ITADIAG

-420 DIIEKKKKVSIFER
+420 DIIQKKKKFSILER
-434 LVKNSSLISWIDTGK
+434 LLKNSSLAGLIDNGK
-449 KIAGGEGTFSMK
+449 KIAAGEGTFSMK
-461 YMMAF
+461 YMLSF

>member
-1 MSWAGD
+1 MRK
-7 VKHPSKVVSAGD
+7 KHPILFIFLSLSAISLFIFIAAY
-19 MVNAVVLNIDKQ
+19 AV
-31 NKKTSLGPKQ
+31 T
-41 TETNPWN
+41 
-48 LVEGKYTPG
+48 
-57 TVIEGKVRNL
+57 
-67 TEFGAF
+67 
-73 VGLEDGID
+73 VGLGNFP
-81 GLIHISDMSWLKH
+81 IS
-94 IKHPSEVLKKGQKV
+94 I
-108 QAVVVK
+108 
-114 VDKEK
+114 
-119 QRISLSLKQ
+119 
-128 LSGDPWSNEIPEK
+128 
-141 YAVGSTVDCRIVKI
+141 
-155 ADFGIFVELAEGI
+155 
-168 EGLIHVSESGVEPPV
+168 
-183 RAEDVMKIGDEVRAR
+183 
-198 VTRIDTVGE
+198 GE

-229 EHREN
+229 EHSEN

-262 NIRDEGKKKIV
+262 KIRDEGKKKIV

-343 TTEER
+343 TSEER
-348 ELLQGVIDDTYDQF
+348 DLLQGVIDDTYDQF
-362 VEAVSVG
+362 VEAVSAG
-369 RGISKED
+369 RGINKED
-376 LIPIADGRV
+376 LLPIADGRV

-408 ITADMAG
+408 ITADLAG

-420 DIIEKKKKVSIFER
+420 DIIQKKKKFSMLER
-434 LVKNSSLISWIDTGK
+434 FLKNSSLAGLIDNGK
-449 KIAGGEGTFSMK
+449 NIAAGERTFSMK
-461 YMMAF
+461 YMLSF

>member
-1 MSWAGD
+1 MR
-7 VKHPSKVVSAGD
+7 KEHPILFIFLSLSAITLFIFIASYVV
-19 MVNAVVLNIDKQ
+19 
-31 NKKTSLGPKQ
+31 T
-41 TETNPWN
+41 
-48 LVEGKYTPG
+48 
-57 TVIEGKVRNL
+57 
-67 TEFGAF
+67 
-73 VGLEDGID
+73 VGLGNF
-81 GLIHISDMSWLKH
+81 
-94 IKHPSEVLKKGQKV
+94 P
-108 QAVVVK
+108 
-114 VDKEK
+114 
-119 QRISLSLKQ
+119 LS
-128 LSGDPWSNEIPEK
+128 
-141 YAVGSTVDCRIVKI
+141 
-155 ADFGIFVELAEGI
+155 
-168 EGLIHVSESGVEPPV
+168 
-183 RAEDVMKIGDEVRAR
+183 
-198 VTRIDTVGE
+198 VGE

-234 KSVKAIML
+234 KSVKAILL

-262 NIRDEGKKKIV
+262 KIRDEGKKKIV

-289 ASDRIVANPG
+289 ASDKIVANPG

-304 IGVILELANV
+304 IGVILELANI

-343 TTEER
+343 MPEER

-362 VEAVSVG
+362 VEAVSAG
-369 RGISKED
+369 RGINKED

-403 QDAIK
+403 QDAVK
-408 ITADMAG
+408 ITADLAG

-420 DIIEKKKKVSIFER
+420 DLIEKRKKVSILER
-434 LVKNSSLISWIDTGK
+434 FLRNSSLIGWIDSGK
-449 KIAGGEGTFSMK
+449 KIAAGEGTFSMK
-461 YMMAF
+461 YMLAF

>member
-1 MSWAGD
+1 MDDPWEALM
-7 VKHPSKVVSAGD
+7 KRKRI
-19 MVNAVVLNIDKQ
+19 L
-31 NKKTSLGPKQ
+31 LG
-41 TETNPWN
+41 
-48 LVEGKYTPG
+48 LVA
-57 TVIEGKVRNL
+57 I
-67 TEFGAF
+67 
-73 VGLEDGID
+73 VGLLAFFFI
-81 GLIHISDMSWLKH
+81 LLFVI
-94 IKHPSEVLKKGQKV
+94 GQYV
-108 QAVVVK
+108 
-114 VDKEK
+114 
-119 QRISLSLKQ
+119 
-128 LSGDPWSNEIPEK
+128 SGSGPRK
-141 YAVGSTVDCRIVKI
+141 FA
-155 ADFGIFVELAEGI
+155 FG
-168 EGLIHVSESGVEPPV
+168 
-183 RAEDVMKIGDEVRAR
+183 D
-198 VTRIDTVGE
+198 
-207 KIAVVKIEGVILDSK
+207 KIAVVEIRGLITQSQG
-222 DIIEELR
+222 IIEDLHQYEAD
-229 EHREN
+229 EG
-234 KSVKAIML
+234 VKAIIL

-249 AVAPSQEIYTEVL
+249 GVGPSQEIYREV
-262 NIRDEGKKKIV
+262 IKIKGKKKVV

-314 SGLMKKVGVES
+314 SGLVKKVGVES

-343 TTEER
+343 MPEER
-348 ELLQGVIDDTYDQF
+348 DLLQGVIDDTYDQF

-408 ITADMAG
+408 ITSDLAG

-420 DIIEKKKKVSIFER
+420 GLIEKKKKVSIRSEER
-434 LVKNSSLISWIDTGK
+434 RVGK
-449 KIAGGEGTFSMK
+449 EGRS
-461 YMMAF
+461 

>member
-1 MSWAGD
+1 MRK
-7 VKHPSKVVSAGD
+7 KHPILFIFLSLSA
-19 MVNAVVLNIDKQ
+19 I
-31 NKKTSLGPKQ
+31 SLFIFIAA
-41 TETNPWN
+41 
-48 LVEGKYTPG
+48 Y
-57 TVIEGKVRNL
+57 VI
-67 TEFGAF
+67 T
-73 VGLEDGID
+73 VGLGNFP
-81 GLIHISDMSWLKH
+81 IS
-94 IKHPSEVLKKGQKV
+94 
-108 QAVVVK
+108 
-114 VDKEK
+114 
-119 QRISLSLKQ
+119 
-128 LSGDPWSNEIPEK
+128 
-141 YAVGSTVDCRIVKI
+141 
-155 ADFGIFVELAEGI
+155 
-168 EGLIHVSESGVEPPV
+168 
-183 RAEDVMKIGDEVRAR
+183 
-198 VTRIDTVGE
+198 VGE

-229 EHREN
+229 EHMEN

-249 AVAPSQEIYTEVL
+249 AVAHSQEIYTEVL
-262 NIRDEGKKKIV
+262 KIRDEGKKKIV

-343 TTEER
+343 TPEER

-362 VEAVSVG
+362 VDAVAAG
-369 RGISKED
+369 RGINKED
-376 LIPIADGRV
+376 LLPIADGRV

-396 VDELGSM
+396 VDDLGSM

-408 ITADMAG
+408 ITADIAG

-420 DIIEKKKKVSIFER
+420 DIIQKKKKFSILER
-434 LVKNSSLISWIDTGK
+434 LLKNSSLAGLIDNGK
-449 KIAGGEGTFSMK
+449 KIAAGEGTFSMK
-461 YMMAF
+461 YMLSF

>member
-1 MSWAGD
+1 MRK
-7 VKHPSKVVSAGD
+7 KHPILFIFLSLSAISLFIFIAAY
-19 MVNAVVLNIDKQ
+19 AV
-31 NKKTSLGPKQ
+31 T
-41 TETNPWN
+41 
-48 LVEGKYTPG
+48 
-57 TVIEGKVRNL
+57 
-67 TEFGAF
+67 
-73 VGLEDGID
+73 VGLGNF
-81 GLIHISDMSWLKH
+81 
-94 IKHPSEVLKKGQKV
+94 P
-108 QAVVVK
+108 
-114 VDKEK
+114 
-119 QRISLSLKQ
+119 LS
-128 LSGDPWSNEIPEK
+128 
-141 YAVGSTVDCRIVKI
+141 
-155 ADFGIFVELAEGI
+155 
-168 EGLIHVSESGVEPPV
+168 
-183 RAEDVMKIGDEVRAR
+183 
-198 VTRIDTVGE
+198 VGE

-234 KSVKAIML
+234 KSVKAILL

-249 AVAPSQEIYTEVL
+249 AVAPSQEIYSEVL
-262 NIRDEGKKKIV
+262 KIRDEGKKKIV

-289 ASDRIVANPG
+289 ASDKIVANPG

-343 TTEER
+343 MPEER

-362 VEAVSVG
+362 VEAVSAG
-369 RGISKED
+369 RGINKED

-403 QDAIK
+403 QDAVK
-408 ITADMAG
+408 ITADLAG

-420 DIIEKKKKVSIFER
+420 DLIEKKKKVSILER
-434 LVKNSSLISWIDTGK
+434 FLRNSSLIGWIDSGK
-449 KIAGGEGTFSMK
+449 KIAAGEGTFSMK
-461 YMMAF
+461 YMLAF

>member
-1 MSWAGD
+1 MRK
-7 VKHPSKVVSAGD
+7 KHPILFIFLSLSA
-19 MVNAVVLNIDKQ
+19 I
-31 NKKTSLGPKQ
+31 SLFIFIAA
-41 TETNPWN
+41 
-48 LVEGKYTPG
+48 Y
-57 TVIEGKVRNL
+57 VI
-67 TEFGAF
+67 T
-73 VGLEDGID
+73 VGLGNFP
-81 GLIHISDMSWLKH
+81 IS
-94 IKHPSEVLKKGQKV
+94 
-108 QAVVVK
+108 
-114 VDKEK
+114 
-119 QRISLSLKQ
+119 
-128 LSGDPWSNEIPEK
+128 
-141 YAVGSTVDCRIVKI
+141 
-155 ADFGIFVELAEGI
+155 
-168 EGLIHVSESGVEPPV
+168 
-183 RAEDVMKIGDEVRAR
+183 
-198 VTRIDTVGE
+198 VGE

-262 NIRDEGKKKIV
+262 KIRDEGKKKIV

-343 TTEER
+343 TAEER

-362 VEAVSVG
+362 VDAVAAG
-369 RGISKED
+369 RGINKED
-376 LIPIADGRV
+376 LLPIADGRV

-396 VDELGSM
+396 VDDLGSM

-408 ITADMAG
+408 ITADIAG

-420 DIIEKKKKVSIFER
+420 DIIQKKKKFSVLER
-434 LVKNSSLISWIDTGK
+434 LLKNSSLAGLIDNGK
-449 KIAGGEGTFSMK
+449 KIAAGEGTFSMK
-461 YMMAF
+461 YMLSF